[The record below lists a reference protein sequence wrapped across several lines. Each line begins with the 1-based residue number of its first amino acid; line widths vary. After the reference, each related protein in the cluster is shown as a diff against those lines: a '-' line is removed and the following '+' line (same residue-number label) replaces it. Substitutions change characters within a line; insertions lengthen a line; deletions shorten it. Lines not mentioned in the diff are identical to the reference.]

1 MVLSVLVYRE
11 IPLNIRKPAD
21 LVLNDILSTLL
32 FYIKQIAAIILLF
45 IKIIAALILKIPGI
59 NIIGEI
65 LKWFLI
71 AVSFFGIMWTVISI
85 EKPDDRESRL
95 WWIFGLFIPLRNS
108 SMPNIRAILITFII
122 LIL

>member
-21 LVLNDILSTLL
+21 LALNNIFSILL

-45 IKIIAALILKIPGI
+45 IKIIAAFILKIPGI

-71 AVSFFGIMWTVISI
+71 AVSV
-85 EKPDDRESRL
+85 
-95 WWIFGLFIPLRNS
+95 
-108 SMPNIRAILITFII
+108 
-122 LIL
+122 